1 MQQAQQREIPE
12 RISWARAMIFAVGF
26 FFIAAILVGQ
36 LPGYVN
42 LEMTA
47 SSLLGLEQLT
57 LALAAVC
64 LGSFI
69 VIQVIVLLIDPKPLV
84 PPIIFSGLGA
94 ILTVGG
100 FALIIWAVFS
110 GNQYFPSASTNAAS
124 VLGGKFL
131 WFQPG
136 AVDFVMVG
144 ATILGVGIAMIFY
157 SVLALGEM
165 RNPDRSDKGTT
176 PGIRILIA
184 VGAILL
190 IVFMVF
196 FTWVSD
202 QGLAFQLFP
211 GDPAT
216 GQLIIDTIMNCVLGV
231 AIFCVLG
238 AFALRLHYLMRP
250 VRKRTMASLYAVG
263 AIGLAQVGAISLL
276 AFLFV
281 YPLITWMHS
290 WSLIGL
296 GSYLTICAKQTA
308 IPASCFFSPQAGYIM
323 DAILTMNAFVL
334 LMASIA
340 VWKTKR
346 NLVIISGVVL
356 VAVLGLATLLLH
368 TAPSEILI
376 AMLLCGGGLLL
387 AAIWTSV
394 ARREFAIVGEKN
406 LGCIGMWLVVG
417 TCLFIYIA
425 GFAFFSIPGFN
436 ETEPNIPFISGSAIQ
451 QHPIGNNPPIA
462 GAADA
467 VVTFIVMALL
477 AGLQFYFLV
486 RNRYK
491 V

>member
-12 RISWARAMIFAVGF
+12 RISWARAMIFGVGF

-36 LPGYVN
+36 LPGYIN
-42 LEMTA
+42 LMMTA
-47 SSLLGLEQLT
+47 SSLLGLEQGL

-64 LGSFI
+64 LGGFI
-69 VIQVIVLLIDPKPLV
+69 VIQTIVMLFDPKPVV

-100 FALIIWAVFS
+100 LALLLWAVFTN
-110 GNQYFPSASTNAAS
+110 NQFFPSSNTSWAS
-124 VLGGKFL
+124 VLGGTVL

-136 AVDFVMVG
+136 AVDFVMLG
-144 ATILGVGIAMIFY
+144 AVIFGVGVALIFY
-157 SVLALGEM
+157 SVLALGEL

-176 PGIRILIA
+176 PIIRILIA

-190 IVFMVF
+190 IA
-196 FTWVSD
+196 FTIFYTYVSD
-202 QGLAFQLFP
+202 QGLAYQLFP
-211 GDPAT
+211 GNPVT
-216 GQLIIDTIMNCVLGV
+216 GQLIVDTVINCILGI
-231 AIFCVLG
+231 ALFCVLG

-250 VRKRTMASLYAVG
+250 VRKRTMGPLYMVGSL
-263 AIGLAQVGAISLL
+263 GLAQIGAICLL

-281 YPLITWMHS
+281 YPLIDWMHT
-290 WSLIGL
+290 WTFLGL
-296 GSYLTICAKQTA
+296 GSYFTICSKANA
-308 IPASCFFSPQAGYIM
+308 IPASCFFAPQAGYIM
-323 DAILTMNAFVL
+323 DTVISGASFTI
-334 LMASIA
+334 LMAAIV
-340 VWKTKR
+340 VWRTNR
-346 NLVIISGVVL
+346 NLVIIGGVTIA
-356 VAVLGLATLLLH
+356 AVLSLATLLVH
-368 TAPSEILI
+368 TSGDEILI
-376 AMLLCGGGLLL
+376 AMLLCGGSLLI
-387 AAIWTSV
+387 ATIWTSV

-425 GFAFFSIPGFN
+425 GFAFFSIPGFH
-436 ETEPNIPFISGSAIQ
+436 ETEPNIPFIAGSALPA
-451 QHPIGNNPPIA
+451 HPIGNNPPVS

-467 VVTFIVMALL
+467 VATFIIMILL